1 MNKAR
6 ATIATIC
13 AAFALCI
20 GLVGCG
26 ASNNGLEVGIN
37 EESAQDIVTVNG
49 LGQDLV
55 MLGYGGE
62 GYSAEYDISET
73 PLAPDAECHFFIED
87 MTGEEFATVIAADA
101 DGTRYEAPGV
111 PFTTIASMRLVSE
124 DDIVYVEFVDVEGNE
139 GTTKDASLE
148 YKAQLEKEEADIA
161 AADAVFELSEAIPP
175 VEEIGPD
182 DEAAIAAA
190 RAAYDALTDDQKAK
204 FGAEAALGTIEAAE
218 AALQAAKGADD
229 QQVAN
234 EGAAAGSDSYAY
246 DSDDYSEPAQSEESC
261 LDQPVIRN

>member
-26 ASNNGLEVGIN
+26 ASNNVLEVGIN

-87 MTGEEFATVIAADA
+87 MTGEEL
-101 DGTRYEAPGV
+101 
-111 PFTTIASMRLVSE
+111 PFTMYVSVRTDGSRASGRLW
-124 DDIVYVEFVDVEGNE
+124 
-139 GTTKDASLE
+139 SLW
-148 YKAQLEKEEADIA
+148 
-161 AADAVFELSEAIPP
+161 P
-175 VEEIGPD
+175 
-182 DEAAIAAA
+182 
-190 RAAYDALTDDQKAK
+190 
-204 FGAEAALGTIEAAE
+204 
-218 AALQAAKGADD
+218 
-229 QQVAN
+229 
-234 EGAAAGSDSYAY
+234 
-246 DSDDYSEPAQSEESC
+246 
-261 LDQPVIRN
+261 